1 MSVKFLKFILPDWI
15 TSLKSDDNSSDIHNF
30 IASSGVNYYLNGD
43 ASSGMPITAVSI
55 QPE

>member
-15 TSLKSDDNSSDIHNF
+15 TSLKSDDNSSDVYNF
-30 IASSGVNYYLNGD
+30 IASSGVNYYLSGD
-43 ASSGMPITAVSI
+43 ASSDMVITVVSI